1 MRITRTDLALEGVEQ
16 LRQGGDISRLDGVC
30 AAEYTRHGYGVTD
43 VRVATKQAAEAVGK
57 PEGRYVT
64 IDLRPYFRREEG
76 FFARAARCLAS
87 ELRTLLPGVG
97 EDWPVLVA
105 GLGNRGMTADAVGP
119 LALESLL
126 VTRHMGDCLPRDV
139 PMSSVCAAAPGVLGV
154 TGMETAEILRGMVAH
169 VKPDAVIAVD
179 ALAARSSKRI
189 ASTIQ
194 ITDTGI
200 TPGSGVGNHRKALDR
215 RTLGV
220 PVIAV
225 GVPLVVYA
233 STIASDALC
242 ALGEGE
248 VEEERIAAC
257 VERVVSEKL
266 GEMIVTPRDV
276 DALVE
281 RMAGVLADGINQAL
295 HPSLSSSEI
304 AQLMAQ

>member
-126 VTRHMGDCLPRDV
+126 VPRHMVRSLPRQFRGFTPV
-139 PMSSVCAAAPGVLGV
+139 SALAPGVLAA
-154 TGMETAEILRGMVAH
+154 TGMEALELLRGAVQATGCA
-169 VKPDAVIAVD
+169 AVIAVD
-179 ALAARSSKRI
+179 ALAARSRERLC
-189 ASTIQ
+189 ATVQ
-194 ITDTGI
+194 LGDTGLI
-200 TPGSGVGNHRKALDR
+200 PGSGVGNHRKAIDKT
-215 RTLGV
+215 TLGV
-220 PVIAV
+220 PVVAV
-225 GVPLVVYA
+225 GVPTV
-233 STIASDALC
+233 
-242 ALGEGE
+242 
-248 VEEERIAAC
+248 IAAHL
-257 VERVVSEKL
+257 L
-266 GEMIVTPRDV
+266 GDGQPEDDPLFLTPRDIDGKV
-276 DALVE
+276 RELGRVIGYGVTLALQEGLSVE
-281 RMAGVLADGINQAL
+281 DVTGLLG
-295 HPSLSSSEI
+295 
-304 AQLMAQ
+304 

>member
-97 EDWPVLVA
+97 EDWPVLVV

-126 VTRHMGDCLPRDV
+126 VTRHMVRSLPRQFRGFTPV
-139 PMSSVCAAAPGVLGV
+139 SALAPGVLAA
-154 TGMETAEILRGMVAH
+154 TGMEALELLRGAVQATGCT
-169 VKPDAVIAVD
+169 AVIAVD
-179 ALAARSSKRI
+179 ALAARSRERLC
-189 ASTIQ
+189 ATVQ
-194 ITDTGI
+194 LGDTGLI
-200 TPGSGVGNHRKALDR
+200 PGSGVGNHRKAIDKT
-215 RTLGV
+215 TLGV
-220 PVIAV
+220 PVVAV
-225 GVPLVVYA
+225 GVPTV
-233 STIASDALC
+233 
-242 ALGEGE
+242 
-248 VEEERIAAC
+248 IAAHL
-257 VERVVSEKL
+257 L
-266 GEMIVTPRDV
+266 GDGQPEDDPLFLTPRDIDGKV
-276 DALVE
+276 RELGRVIGYGVTLALQEGLSVE
-281 RMAGVLADGINQAL
+281 DVTGLLG
-295 HPSLSSSEI
+295 
-304 AQLMAQ
+304 

>member
-16 LRQGGDISRLDGVC
+16 LRQGGDISRLDGIC

-126 VTRHMGDCLPRDV
+126 VTRHMVRSLPRQFRGFTPV
-139 PMSSVCAAAPGVLGV
+139 SALAPGVLAA
-154 TGMETAEILRGMVAH
+154 TGMEALELLRGAVQATGCA
-169 VKPDAVIAVD
+169 AVIAVD
-179 ALAARSSKRI
+179 ALAARSRERLC
-189 ASTIQ
+189 ATVQ
-194 ITDTGI
+194 LGDTGLI
-200 TPGSGVGNHRKALDR
+200 PGSGVGNHRKAIDKT
-215 RTLGV
+215 TLGV
-220 PVIAV
+220 PVVAV
-225 GVPLVVYA
+225 GVPTV
-233 STIASDALC
+233 
-242 ALGEGE
+242 
-248 VEEERIAAC
+248 IAAHL
-257 VERVVSEKL
+257 L
-266 GEMIVTPRDV
+266 GDGQPEDDPLFLTPRDIDGKV
-276 DALVE
+276 RELGRVIGYGVTLALQEGLSVE
-281 RMAGVLADGINQAL
+281 DVTGLLG
-295 HPSLSSSEI
+295 
-304 AQLMAQ
+304 

>member
-16 LRQGGDISRLDGVC
+16 LRQGGDISRLDGIC

-126 VTRHMGDCLPRDV
+126 VTRHMVRSLPRQFRGFTPV
-139 PMSSVCAAAPGVLGV
+139 SALAPGVLAA
-154 TGMETAEILRGMVAH
+154 TGMEALELLRGAVQATGCA
-169 VKPDAVIAVD
+169 AVIAVD
-179 ALAARSSKRI
+179 ALAARSRERLC
-189 ASTIQ
+189 ATVQ
-194 ITDTGI
+194 LGDTGLI
-200 TPGSGVGNHRKALDR
+200 PGSGVGNHRKAIDKT
-215 RTLGV
+215 TLGV
-220 PVIAV
+220 PVVAV
-225 GVPLVVYA
+225 GVPTV
-233 STIASDALC
+233 
-242 ALGEGE
+242 
-248 VEEERIAAC
+248 IAAHL
-257 VERVVSEKL
+257 L
-266 GEMIVTPRDV
+266 GDGQPEDDPLFLTPRDIDGKV
-276 DALVE
+276 RELGWVIGYGVTLALQEGLSVE
-281 RMAGVLADGINQAL
+281 DVTGLLG
-295 HPSLSSSEI
+295 
-304 AQLMAQ
+304 

>member
-30 AAEYTRHGYGVTD
+30 AAEYTRQGYGVTD

-126 VTRHMGDCLPRDV
+126 VTRHMVRSLPRQFRGFTPV
-139 PMSSVCAAAPGVLGV
+139 SVLAPGVLAA
-154 TGMETAEILRGMVAH
+154 TGMEALELLRGAVQATGCA
-169 VKPDAVIAVD
+169 AVIAVD
-179 ALAARSSKRI
+179 ALAARSRERLC
-189 ASTIQ
+189 ATVQ
-194 ITDTGI
+194 LGDTGLI
-200 TPGSGVGNHRKALDR
+200 PGSGVGNHRKAIDKT
-215 RTLGV
+215 TLGV
-220 PVIAV
+220 PVVAV
-225 GVPLVVYA
+225 GVPTV
-233 STIASDALC
+233 
-242 ALGEGE
+242 
-248 VEEERIAAC
+248 IAAHL
-257 VERVVSEKL
+257 L
-266 GEMIVTPRDV
+266 GDGQPEDDPLFLTPRDIDGKV
-276 DALVE
+276 RELGRVIGYGVTLALQEGLSVE
-281 RMAGVLADGINQAL
+281 DVTGLLG
-295 HPSLSSSEI
+295 
-304 AQLMAQ
+304 

>member
-76 FFARAARCLAS
+76 FFARAVGCLAS

-126 VTRHMGDCLPRDV
+126 VTRHMVRSLPQQFRGFTPV
-139 PMSSVCAAAPGVLGV
+139 SALAPGVLAA
-154 TGMETAEILRGMVAH
+154 TGMEALELLRGAVQATGCT
-169 VKPDAVIAVD
+169 AVIAVD
-179 ALAARSSKRI
+179 ALAARSRERLC
-189 ASTIQ
+189 ATVQ
-194 ITDTGI
+194 LGDTGLI
-200 TPGSGVGNHRKALDR
+200 PGSGVGNHRKAIDKT
-215 RTLGV
+215 TLGV
-220 PVIAV
+220 PVVAV
-225 GVPLVVYA
+225 GVPTV
-233 STIASDALC
+233 
-242 ALGEGE
+242 
-248 VEEERIAAC
+248 IAAHL
-257 VERVVSEKL
+257 L
-266 GEMIVTPRDV
+266 GDGQPEDDPLFLTPRDIDGKV
-276 DALVE
+276 RELGRVIGYGVTLALQEGLSVE
-281 RMAGVLADGINQAL
+281 DVTGLLG
-295 HPSLSSSEI
+295 
-304 AQLMAQ
+304 

>member
-30 AAEYTRHGYGVTD
+30 AAEYTRQGYGVTD

-126 VTRHMGDCLPRDV
+126 VTRHMVRSLPRQFRGFTPV
-139 PMSSVCAAAPGVLGV
+139 SALAPGVLAA
-154 TGMETAEILRGMVAH
+154 TGMEALELLRGAVQATGCA
-169 VKPDAVIAVD
+169 AVIAVD
-179 ALAARSSKRI
+179 ALAARSRERLC
-189 ASTIQ
+189 ATVQ
-194 ITDTGI
+194 LGDTGLI
-200 TPGSGVGNHRKALDR
+200 PGSGVGNHRKAIDKT
-215 RTLGV
+215 TLGV
-220 PVIAV
+220 PVVAV
-225 GVPLVVYA
+225 GVPTV
-233 STIASDALC
+233 
-242 ALGEGE
+242 
-248 VEEERIAAC
+248 IAAHL
-257 VERVVSEKL
+257 L
-266 GEMIVTPRDV
+266 GDGQPEDDPLFLTPRDIDGKV
-276 DALVE
+276 RELGRVIGYGVTLALQEGLTVE
-281 RMAGVLADGINQAL
+281 DVTGLLG
-295 HPSLSSSEI
+295 
-304 AQLMAQ
+304 

>member
-87 ELRTLLPGVG
+87 ELWTLLPGVG

-126 VTRHMGDCLPRDV
+126 VTRHMVRSLPRQFRGFTPV
-139 PMSSVCAAAPGVLGV
+139 SALVPGVLAA
-154 TGMETAEILRGMVAH
+154 TGMEALELLRGAVQATGCA
-169 VKPDAVIAVD
+169 AVIAVD
-179 ALAARSSKRI
+179 ALAARSRERLC
-189 ASTIQ
+189 ATVQ
-194 ITDTGI
+194 LGDTGLI
-200 TPGSGVGNHRKALDR
+200 PGSGVGNHRKAIDKT
-215 RTLGV
+215 TLGV
-220 PVIAV
+220 PVVAV
-225 GVPLVVYA
+225 GVPTV
-233 STIASDALC
+233 
-242 ALGEGE
+242 
-248 VEEERIAAC
+248 IAAHL
-257 VERVVSEKL
+257 L
-266 GEMIVTPRDV
+266 GDGQPEDDPLFLTPRDIDGKV
-276 DALVE
+276 RELGRVIGYGVTLALQEGLSVE
-281 RMAGVLADGINQAL
+281 DVTGLLG
-295 HPSLSSSEI
+295 
-304 AQLMAQ
+304 

>member
-76 FFARAARCLAS
+76 FFARAVGCLAS

-126 VTRHMGDCLPRDV
+126 VTRHMVRSLPRQFRGFTPV
-139 PMSSVCAAAPGVLGV
+139 SALAPGVLAA
-154 TGMETAEILRGMVAH
+154 TGMEALELLRGAVQATGCA
-169 VKPDAVIAVD
+169 AVIAVD
-179 ALAARSSKRI
+179 ALAARSRERLC
-189 ASTIQ
+189 ATVQ
-194 ITDTGI
+194 LGDTGLI
-200 TPGSGVGNHRKALDR
+200 PGSGVGNHRKAIDKT
-215 RTLGV
+215 TLGV
-220 PVIAV
+220 PVVAV
-225 GVPLVVYA
+225 GVPTV
-233 STIASDALC
+233 
-242 ALGEGE
+242 
-248 VEEERIAAC
+248 IAAHL
-257 VERVVSEKL
+257 L
-266 GEMIVTPRDV
+266 GDGQPEDDPLFLTPRDIDGKV
-276 DALVE
+276 RELGRVIGYGVTLALQE
-281 RMAGVLADGINQAL
+281 G
-295 HPSLSSSEI
+295 LSV
-304 AQLMAQ
+304 QDVTGLLG

>member
-16 LRQGGDISRLDGVC
+16 LQQGGDISRLDGVC

-126 VTRHMGDCLPRDV
+126 VTRHMVRSLPRQFRGFTPV
-139 PMSSVCAAAPGVLGV
+139 SALAPGVLAA
-154 TGMETAEILRGMVAH
+154 TGMEALELLRGAVQATGCA
-169 VKPDAVIAVD
+169 AVIAVD
-179 ALAARSSKRI
+179 ALAARSRERLC
-189 ASTIQ
+189 ATVQ
-194 ITDTGI
+194 LGDTGLI
-200 TPGSGVGNHRKALDR
+200 PGSGVGNHRKAIDKT
-215 RTLGV
+215 TLGV
-220 PVIAV
+220 PVVAV
-225 GVPLVVYA
+225 GVPTV
-233 STIASDALC
+233 
-242 ALGEGE
+242 
-248 VEEERIAAC
+248 IAAHL
-257 VERVVSEKL
+257 L
-266 GEMIVTPRDV
+266 GDGQPEDDPLFLTPRDIDGKV
-276 DALVE
+276 RELGRVIGYGVTLALQEGLTVE
-281 RMAGVLADGINQAL
+281 DVTGLLG
-295 HPSLSSSEI
+295 
-304 AQLMAQ
+304 

>member
-30 AAEYTRHGYGVTD
+30 AAEYTRQGYGVTD

-126 VTRHMGDCLPRDV
+126 VTRHMVRSLPRQFRGFTPV
-139 PMSSVCAAAPGVLGV
+139 SALVPGVLAA
-154 TGMETAEILRGMVAH
+154 TGMEALELLRGAVQATGCA
-169 VKPDAVIAVD
+169 AVIAVD
-179 ALAARSSKRI
+179 ALAARSRERLC
-189 ASTIQ
+189 ATVQ
-194 ITDTGI
+194 LGDTGLI
-200 TPGSGVGNHRKALDR
+200 PGSGVGNHRKAIDKT
-215 RTLGV
+215 TLGV
-220 PVIAV
+220 PVVAV
-225 GVPLVVYA
+225 GVPTV
-233 STIASDALC
+233 
-242 ALGEGE
+242 
-248 VEEERIAAC
+248 IAAHL
-257 VERVVSEKL
+257 L
-266 GEMIVTPRDV
+266 GDGQPEDDPLFLTPRDIDGKV
-276 DALVE
+276 RELGRVIGYGVTLALQEGLTVE
-281 RMAGVLADGINQAL
+281 DVTGLLG
-295 HPSLSSSEI
+295 
-304 AQLMAQ
+304 

>member
-126 VTRHMGDCLPRDV
+126 VTRHMVRSLPRQFRGFTPV
-139 PMSSVCAAAPGVLGV
+139 SALAPGVLAA
-154 TGMETAEILRGMVAH
+154 TGMEALELLRGAVQATGCA
-169 VKPDAVIAVD
+169 AVIAVD
-179 ALAARSSKRI
+179 ALAARSRERLC
-189 ASTIQ
+189 ATVQ
-194 ITDTGI
+194 LGDTGLI
-200 TPGSGVGNHRKALDR
+200 PGSGVGNHRKAIDKT
-215 RTLGV
+215 TLGV
-220 PVIAV
+220 PVVAV
-225 GVPLVVYA
+225 GVPTV
-233 STIASDALC
+233 
-242 ALGEGE
+242 
-248 VEEERIAAC
+248 IAAHL
-257 VERVVSEKL
+257 L
-266 GEMIVTPRDV
+266 GDGQPEDDPLFLTPRDIDGKV
-276 DALVE
+276 RELGRVIGYGVTLALQE
-281 RMAGVLADGINQAL
+281 G
-295 HPSLSSSEI
+295 LSVKDVTG
-304 AQLMAQ
+304 LLG

>member
-76 FFARAARCLAS
+76 FFPRAARCLAS

-126 VTRHMGDCLPRDV
+126 VTRHMVRSLPRQFRGFTPV
-139 PMSSVCAAAPGVLGV
+139 SALAPGVLAA
-154 TGMETAEILRGMVAH
+154 TGMEALELLRGAVQATGCA
-169 VKPDAVIAVD
+169 AVIAVD
-179 ALAARSSKRI
+179 ALAARSRERLC
-189 ASTIQ
+189 ATVQ
-194 ITDTGI
+194 LGDTGLI
-200 TPGSGVGNHRKALDR
+200 PGSGVGNHRKAIDKT
-215 RTLGV
+215 TLGV
-220 PVIAV
+220 PVVAV
-225 GVPLVVYA
+225 GVPTV
-233 STIASDALC
+233 
-242 ALGEGE
+242 
-248 VEEERIAAC
+248 IAAHL
-257 VERVVSEKL
+257 L
-266 GEMIVTPRDV
+266 GDGQPEDDPLFLTPRDIDGKV
-276 DALVE
+276 RELGRVIGYGVTLALQEGLSVE
-281 RMAGVLADGINQAL
+281 DVTGLLG
-295 HPSLSSSEI
+295 
-304 AQLMAQ
+304 

>member
-30 AAEYTRHGYGVTD
+30 AAEYTRQGYGVTD

-126 VTRHMGDCLPRDV
+126 VTRHMVRSLPRQFRGFTPV
-139 PMSSVCAAAPGVLGV
+139 SALVPGVLAA
-154 TGMETAEILRGMVAH
+154 TGMEALELLRGAVQATGCA
-169 VKPDAVIAVD
+169 AVIAVD
-179 ALAARSSKRI
+179 ALAARSRERLC
-189 ASTIQ
+189 ATVQ
-194 ITDTGI
+194 LGDTGLI
-200 TPGSGVGNHRKALDR
+200 PGSGVGNHRKAIDKT
-215 RTLGV
+215 TLGV
-220 PVIAV
+220 PVVAV
-225 GVPLVVYA
+225 GVPTV
-233 STIASDALC
+233 
-242 ALGEGE
+242 
-248 VEEERIAAC
+248 IAAHL
-257 VERVVSEKL
+257 L
-266 GEMIVTPRDV
+266 GDGQPEDDPLFLTPRDIDGKV
-276 DALVE
+276 RELGRVIGYGVTLALQKGLNVE
-281 RMAGVLADGINQAL
+281 DVTGLLG
-295 HPSLSSSEI
+295 
-304 AQLMAQ
+304 

>member
-30 AAEYTRHGYGVTD
+30 AAEYTRQGYGVTD

-126 VTRHMGDCLPRDV
+126 VTRHMVRSLPRQFRGFTPV
-139 PMSSVCAAAPGVLGV
+139 SALAPGVLAA
-154 TGMETAEILRGMVAH
+154 TGMEALELLRGAVQATGCA
-169 VKPDAVIAVD
+169 AVIAVD
-179 ALAARSSKRI
+179 ALAARSRERLC
-189 ASTIQ
+189 ATVQ
-194 ITDTGI
+194 LGDTGLI
-200 TPGSGVGNHRKALDR
+200 PGSGVGNHRKAINAQ
-215 RTLGV
+215 TLGV

-225 GVPLVVYA
+225 GVPTVIAA
-233 STIASDALC
+233 SL
-242 ALGEGE
+242 LEGEGE
-248 VEEERIAAC
+248 DEDP
-257 VERVVSEKL
+257 L
-266 GEMIVTPRDV
+266 FLTPRDIDSRV
-276 DALVE
+276 RELGRVIGYGVTLALQKGLNVE
-281 RMAGVLADGINQAL
+281 DVTGLLG
-295 HPSLSSSEI
+295 
-304 AQLMAQ
+304 

>member
-126 VTRHMGDCLPRDV
+126 VTRHMVRSLPRQFRGFTPV
-139 PMSSVCAAAPGVLGV
+139 SALAPGVLAA
-154 TGMETAEILRGMVAH
+154 TGMEALELLRGAVQATGCA
-169 VKPDAVIAVD
+169 AVIAVD
-179 ALAARSSKRI
+179 ALAARSRERLC
-189 ASTIQ
+189 ATVQ
-194 ITDTGI
+194 LGDTGLI
-200 TPGSGVGNHRKALDR
+200 PGSGVGNHRKAIDKT
-215 RTLGV
+215 TLGV
-220 PVIAV
+220 PVVAV
-225 GVPLVVYA
+225 GVPTV
-233 STIASDALC
+233 
-242 ALGEGE
+242 
-248 VEEERIAAC
+248 IAAHL
-257 VERVVSEKL
+257 L
-266 GEMIVTPRDV
+266 GDGQPEDDPLFLTPRDIDGKV
-276 DALVE
+276 RELGRVIGYGITMALQKGLTVE
-281 RMAGVLADGINQAL
+281 DITGLLG
-295 HPSLSSSEI
+295 
-304 AQLMAQ
+304 